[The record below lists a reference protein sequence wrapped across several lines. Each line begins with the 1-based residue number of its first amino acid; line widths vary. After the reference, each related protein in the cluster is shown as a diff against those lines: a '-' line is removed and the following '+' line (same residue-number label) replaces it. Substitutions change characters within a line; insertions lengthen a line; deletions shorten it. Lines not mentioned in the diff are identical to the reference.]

1 MVPYSSISNEPL
13 LRRDGT
19 TLATPSKIH
28 RAGSHGLNGFG
39 LGDMIECGRAIRDLA
54 QASSS
59 MEEAARLLVS
69 YFHRTL
75 AAKSSGQPDCALVRC
90 FKTHPL
96 KELPLNLQEKA
107 HAVMQRRGASPAD
120 DLPCLTLIASAGDQA
135 AWNGRSNSATHGV
148 IPLES
153 IEVIERAPMIS
164 QLLRQMG
171 LETGAVLAPTEE
183 LLLQADERA
192 YGVFHVADAVGS
204 PFIPAQEDFVLKFGI
219 KSVLGFGGLLPSG
232 ELFAMIMF
240 SRTFISRETA
250 NLFRT
255 LALSVK
261 LVLLPFTRGPI
272 FAEETRIDRRPAE
285 RSQEQEQMRS
295 EIATLRL
302 LLPALEEAAMSQTN
316 RLERVVTD
324 LRLQAEEVERL
335 DARLSS
341 TLEATTDAVFLL
353 DELWRFTY
361 LNHHAMDL
369 LQADSELLGKN
380 IWDEFPAAVGRN
392 FWHKYHKAMQDRV
405 QVQFE
410 EYYPEPLDRWFE
422 VQAFPSDLGIAVFF
436 HDITDRNRAN
446 DALIKSEKLAVV
458 GRLAASIAHE
468 INNPLE
474 SVTNLLYLA
483 GASADMAEVKDYLA
497 TADRELR
504 RAGAITSQTL
514 RFHKQ
519 SSSPTEV
526 TCAELIGDV
535 LSIYHGRLVNSHVQ
549 VQERNRGAEKVRCFE
564 GEIRQVLNNLVG
576 NAIDA
581 MHPDGGRLLL
591 RSRVATDW
599 ATGRRGLAIAVA
611 DTGPG
616 MSAHTITKAFEPF
629 FTTKGIAGTG
639 LGLWISREI
648 ITRHQGRLTLRSSHT
663 AGRSGTVVALFL
675 PFDAAAR

>member
-1 MVPYSSISNEPL
+1 M
-13 LRRDGT
+13 T
-19 TLATPSKIH
+19 MATPSKIH
-28 RAGSHGLNGFG
+28 RAGLHGLNGFG

-54 QASSS
+54 QTASS

-96 KELPLNLQEKA
+96 KELPLSLQEKA
-107 HAVMQRRGASPAD
+107 HAVMQRRGAPPAG

-135 AWNGRSNSATHGV
+135 AWNGLSNSATHGV

-153 IEVIERAPMIS
+153 IEVVERAPMIS

-272 FAEETRIDRRPAE
+272 FAEKTRIDRRPAE

-422 VQAFPSDLGIAVFF
+422 VQAFPSDPGIAVFF

-483 GASADMAEVKDYLA
+483 EASADMAEVKDYLA

-549 VQERNRGAEKVRCFE
+549 VQERIRGAEKVRCFE

-591 RSRVATDW
+591 RSRMATDW

-648 ITRHQGRLTLRSSHT
+648 ITRHEGRLTLRSSHT

-675 PFDAAAR
+675 PFDAAGR

>member
-1 MVPYSSISNEPL
+1 
-13 LRRDGT
+13 
-19 TLATPSKIH
+19 
-28 RAGSHGLNGFG
+28 
-39 LGDMIECGRAIRDLA
+39 
-54 QASSS
+54 
-59 MEEAARLLVS
+59 
-69 YFHRTL
+69 
-75 AAKSSGQPDCALVRC
+75 
-90 FKTHPL
+90 
-96 KELPLNLQEKA
+96 
-107 HAVMQRRGASPAD
+107 
-120 DLPCLTLIASAGDQA
+120 
-135 AWNGRSNSATHGV
+135 
-148 IPLES
+148 
-153 IEVIERAPMIS
+153 MIS

-272 FAEETRIDRRPAE
+272 FAEKTRIDRRPAE
-285 RSQEQEQMRS
+285 RSQGQEQMRS

-422 VQAFPSDLGIAVFF
+422 VQAFPSDPGIAVFF

-483 GASADMAEVKDYLA
+483 EASADMAEVKDYLA

-549 VQERNRGAEKVRCFE
+549 VQERIRGAEKVRCFE

-581 MHPDGGRLLL
+581 MHPVGGRLLL
-591 RSRVATDW
+591 RSLMATDW

-648 ITRHQGRLTLRSSHT
+648 ITRHEGRLTLRSSHT

-675 PFDAAAR
+675 PFDAAGR